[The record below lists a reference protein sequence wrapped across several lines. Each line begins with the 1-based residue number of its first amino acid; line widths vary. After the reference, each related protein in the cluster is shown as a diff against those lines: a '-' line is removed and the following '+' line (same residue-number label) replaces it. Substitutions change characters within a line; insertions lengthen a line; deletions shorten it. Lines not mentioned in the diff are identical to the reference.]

1 MLLMVGIKK
10 YFEVKCATAK
20 LVPLGM
26 YVIIVDN
33 ILQFMIIIIT
43 SVERRATVI
52 FRAV

>member
-1 MLLMVGIKK
+1 MLLIVGIK